1 MAHEPELIKRA
12 AGILKRMD
20 ALGVH
25 ESQQGEQPSSPF
37 FVEFAGTPKS
47 GKSSCIEIVR
57 HFFRRVGFRVLA
69 PTEGASRRTPYFLKD
84 NLPAFNTW
92 SACYALTHVL
102 EGKYDTE
109 DRYQIAFLDRG
120 LFDALV
126 WFELL
131 KSNGEISDVELKAIQ
146 DFFSLERWRSS
157 IGIVF
162 LFQADANTSLER
174 ENAHTLIDEPG
185 SAMNPAFLTNLN
197 EAYDAVF
204 EKFQD
209 YYNVSS
215 INTSKSKATTP
226 ESTAK
231 YVVTNILDGL
241 EAQLQ

>member
-1 MAHEPELIKRA
+1 MAHESELIQRA
-12 AGILKRMD
+12 ERVLKRMN
-20 ALGVH
+20 ALGLS
-25 ESQQGEQPSSPF
+25 EGQQKEQSSSPF

-57 HFFRRVGFRVLA
+57 HFFRRVDFRVLA
-69 PTEGASRRTPYFLKD
+69 PTEGASRRTPYYLKN

-102 EGKYDTE
+102 EGKHDAE
-109 DRYQIAFLDRG
+109 DRYQVALLDRG
-120 LFDALV
+120 LFDALA

-131 KSNGEISDVELKAIQ
+131 RNDGQISDEELDAIQ
-146 DFFSLERWRSS
+146 QFFSLERWRSS

-162 LFQADANTSLER
+162 LFKTDAPTSLKR

-185 SAMNPAFLTNLN
+185 SAMNPDFLPKLN
-197 EAYDAVF
+197 NAYDAVS

-209 YYNVSS
+209 YYRLST
-215 INTSKSKATTP
+215 IDTSESMDTTP

-231 YVVTNILDGL
+231 RVVTEILDVL
-241 EAQLQ
+241 DEELP

>member
-1 MAHEPELIKRA
+1 MAHYPELIERA
-12 AGILKRMD
+12 EGILKRINEVNPHAED
-20 ALGVH
+20 QL
-25 ESQQGEQPSSPF
+25 ELWSPF

-57 HFFRRVGFRVLA
+57 HFFRRIGFRVLA
-69 PTEGASRRTPYFLKD
+69 PTEGASRRTPYFLKN

-102 EGKYDTE
+102 EGKHDAE
-109 DRYQIAFLDRG
+109 DRYQIALLDRG
-120 LFDALV
+120 LFDALA

-131 KSNGEISDVELKAIQ
+131 RTNSEISADELEAIQ
-146 DFFSLERWRSS
+146 QFFSLERWRSS

-162 LFQADANTSLER
+162 LFKTDAETSLKR

-185 SAMNPAFLTNLN
+185 SAMNPEFLPKLN
-197 EAYDAVF
+197 SAYDTVY

-209 YYNVSS
+209 YYRLSV
-215 INTSKSKATTP
+215 IETSESKDTTP

-231 YVVTNILDGL
+231 EVVTKILDVL
-241 EAQLQ
+241 DEQLP

>member
-12 AGILKRMD
+12 ERVLKQLNGLAD
-20 ALGVH
+20 P
-25 ESQQGEQPSSPF
+25 EEDQEDPQSSPF

-69 PTEGASRRTPYFLKD
+69 PTEGASRRTHYYLKN

-102 EGKYDTE
+102 EGNYDTD
-109 DRYQIAFLDRG
+109 DRYQIALLDRG
-120 LFDALV
+120 LFDALA

-131 KSNGEISDVELKAIQ
+131 RADCDISDAELEAIQ
-146 DFFSLERWRSS
+146 QFFSLERWRSS

-162 LFQADANTSLER
+162 LFKTDADTSLAR
-174 ENAHTLIDEPG
+174 ENAHTLIDDPG
-185 SAMNPAFLTNLN
+185 RTMNPDFLPKLN
-197 EAYDAVF
+197 KAYDAVY

-209 YYNVSS
+209 YYRVHP
-215 INTSKSKATTP
+215 IDTSESRGSNP

-231 YVVTNILDGL
+231 CVVTNILDVL
-241 EAQLQ
+241 DERLP

>member
-1 MAHEPELIKRA
+1 MAHDPELKQRAESVLQHIKQA
-12 AGILKRMD
+12 STSAPL
-20 ALGVH
+20 
-25 ESQQGEQPSSPF
+25 

-69 PTEGASRRTPYFLKD
+69 PTEGASRRTPSYLKN

-102 EGKYDTE
+102 EGQHDIE

-120 LFDALV
+120 LFDALA

-131 KSNGEISDVELKAIQ
+131 QTDGEISANELNVIQ
-146 DFFSLERWRSS
+146 HFLSLERWRSS

-162 LFQADANTSLER
+162 LFTTDPDTAMKR
-174 ENAHTLIDEPG
+174 EHAHTLIDDSG
-185 SAMNPAFLTNLN
+185 RAMNRSFLRRLN
-197 EAYDAVF
+197 EAYESVSERFKD
-204 EKFQD
+204 D
-209 YYNVSS
+209 YSLEL
-215 INTSKSKATTP
+215 IDTSESKKTTP

-231 YVVTNILDGL
+231 EVVTKILDGL
-241 EAQLQ
+241 DERLA